1 MKIIRTQLQSSLSD
15 RGRGGGG
22 RVQRRKPG
30 LRHRKRPSLSPAASY
45 CPRLRERGPA
55 LSPAFRCPHPTT
67 QPLTE
72 GTIRVPKETRVALLG
87 VVTVSYHPAAG
98 LWSEDCTLR
107 WQGSRTLR
115 RSKIVIP
122 RGPMVRLLRR
132 DTEDFHSRHSF
143 CLLSVAVI
151 NART

>member
-22 RVQRRKPG
+22 GGGGGGARRREAWPPAQKEAVTVPG
-30 LRHRKRPSLSPAASY
+30 CESVALL
-45 CPRLRERGPA
+45 CPQHSGV
-55 LSPAFRCPHPTT
+55 HTPTT

-87 VVTVSYHPAAG
+87 VVTVSYHPATG

-122 RGPMVRLLRR
+122 RGPLVRLLRR